1 MAVYHFSAR
10 IVSRSA
16 GRSSTAAA
24 AYRAAERIVDERTGE
39 IHDYTRKGGV
49 VDSQVIL
56 PGGGTMARAEL
67 WNSVEAK
74 HKRSDATVA
83 REFVVALPAE
93 LEGDQRQDLAR
104 SYARELADRY
114 GVAVDINVHAP
125 GKDGDQRNHHAHILM
140 SACYVSAQGELGKK
154 AVELDPIHCQR
165 HGLANVVEVER
176 ERWEQL
182 ANQALARAGHD
193 ARIDHRSL
201 EAQGITD
208 RMTDV
213 HLGPTAT
220 AIERSGRE
228 SDIGR
233 RAREQAD
240 QFMADMQA
248 QVALQ
253 RAAERDVAELEAQ
266 LANARQQAEAQ
277 TERQRIEH
285 MNSTELAQEIGRI
298 RPPRV
303 LDLVERDSDVSLAKM
318 ERQSLQARHTEA
330 GSASA
335 RARDQAE
342 AWREAHKVQAW
353 LHDKGLGHAPKLRE
367 VEQQREAQHT
377 EWITLARRIEDA
389 ALKERIARDAARLRI
404 NAEQAPALAKVA
416 ELEEL
421 RQEKVR
427 QEFEQQKRQRAE
439 KEAERERVAVPKD
452 FVAMATN
459 REMKADGWSN
469 QGEQWKAA
477 PEGLKKLIDG
487 YTAAPKE
494 MRPAILA
501 RITSDSGRREQVRE
515 LMAEQRQQY
524 RENDRT
530 YSR

>member
-1 MAVYHFSAR
+1 MAVYHFSAKT
-10 IVSRSA
+10 VSRSA

-67 WNSVEAK
+67 WNAVEAK
-74 HKRSDATVA
+74 HKRGDATVA

-104 SYARELADRY
+104 RYARELADRY
-114 GVAVDINVHAP
+114 GVAVDVNVHAP
-125 GKDGDQRNHHAHILM
+125 GKEGDQRNHHAHILM

-182 ANQALARAGHD
+182 ANQALEKAGQE

-208 RMTDV
+208 RMPGV

-253 RAAERDVAELEAQ
+253 RAAERDVAELETALATARWQATPVEDRLKVAKEAHQQLLQERSALWKRQEQADEAAKRARPMAEVQKAVQALPAVVKRAKAAREEVAQ
-266 LANARQQAEAQ
+266 LRQAEQQLHWWSWLQRRRLAKELPAAIERADNLVAKAKGLDELARSPVREKVEEAQAQLKTDRQDFDGRFEAVVSQVVELETVQKAQEARQAE
-277 TERQRIEH
+277 
-285 MNSTELAQEIGRI
+285 
-298 RPPRV
+298 
-303 LDLVERDSDVSLAKM
+303 
-318 ERQSLQARHTEA
+318 LQ
-330 GSASA
+330 
-335 RARDQAE
+335 RARD
-342 AWREAHKVQAW
+342 
-353 LHDKGLGHAPKLRE
+353 
-367 VEQQREAQHT
+367 
-377 EWITLARRIEDA
+377 
-389 ALKERIARDAARLRI
+389 
-404 NAEQAPALAKVA
+404 
-416 ELEEL
+416 
-421 RQEKVR
+421 
-427 QEFEQQKRQRAE
+427 RQRAI
-439 KEAERERVAVPKD
+439 EAAEAASRAAHAHIERQQSRPKERERERTRGD
-452 FVAMATN
+452 
-459 REMKADGWSN
+459 DGPSL
-469 QGEQWKAA
+469 G
-477 PEGLKKLIDG
+477 
-487 YTAAPKE
+487 
-494 MRPAILA
+494 M
-501 RITSDSGRREQVRE
+501 
-515 LMAEQRQQY
+515 
-524 RENDRT
+524 
-530 YSR
+530 

>member
-1 MAVYHFSAR
+1 MAVYHFSAKT
-10 IVSRSA
+10 VSRSA

-67 WNSVEAK
+67 WNAVEAK
-74 HKRSDATVA
+74 HKRGDATVA

-93 LEGDQRQDLAR
+93 LDGDQRQDLAR
-104 SYARELADRY
+104 RYARELADRY
-114 GVAVDINVHAP
+114 GVAVDVNVHAP
-125 GKDGDQRNHHAHILM
+125 GKEGDQRNHHAHILM

-182 ANQALARAGHD
+182 ANQALELAGQE

-208 RMTDV
+208 RMPGV

-253 RAAERDVAELEAQ
+253 RAAERDVAELETALATARWQATPVEDRLKVAKEAHQQLLQERSALWKRQEQADEAAKRARPMAEVQKAVQALPAVVKRAKAAREEVAQ
-266 LANARQQAEAQ
+266 LRQAEQQLHWWSWLQRRRLAKELPAAIERADNLVAKAKGLDELARSPVREKVEEAQAQLKTDRQDFDGRFEAVVSQVVELETVQKAQEARQAELQRAADRQRAIEAAEAASRAASAHIERQQA
-277 TERQRIEH
+277 R
-285 MNSTELAQEIGRI
+285 S
-298 RPPRV
+298 
-303 LDLVERDSDVSLAKM
+303 K
-318 ERQSLQARHTEA
+318 
-330 GSASA
+330 
-335 RARDQAE
+335 
-342 AWREAHKVQAW
+342 
-353 LHDKGLGHAPKLRE
+353 
-367 VEQQREAQHT
+367 
-377 EWITLARRIEDA
+377 
-389 ALKERIARDAARLRI
+389 
-404 NAEQAPALAKVA
+404 
-416 ELEEL
+416 
-421 RQEKVR
+421 
-427 QEFEQQKRQRAE
+427 
-439 KEAERERVAVPKD
+439 ERERERTRGD
-452 FVAMATN
+452 
-459 REMKADGWSN
+459 
-469 QGEQWKAA
+469 
-477 PEGLKKLIDG
+477 EGPSLG
-487 YTAAPKE
+487 
-494 MRPAILA
+494 M
-501 RITSDSGRREQVRE
+501 
-515 LMAEQRQQY
+515 
-524 RENDRT
+524 
-530 YSR
+530 

>member
-1 MAVYHFSAR
+1 MAVYHFSAKT
-10 IVSRSA
+10 VSRSA

-67 WNSVEAK
+67 WNAVEAK
-74 HKRSDATVA
+74 HKRGDATVA

-93 LEGDQRQDLAR
+93 LAGDQRQDLAR
-104 SYARELADRY
+104 RYARELADRY
-114 GVAVDINVHAP
+114 GVAVDVNVHAP

-182 ANQALARAGHD
+182 ANHALELAGQE

-208 RMTDV
+208 RMPGV

-253 RAAERDVAELEAQ
+253 RAAERDVAELETALATARWQATPVEDRLKVAKEAHQQLLQERSALWKRQEQADEAAKRARPMAEVQKAVQALPAVVKRAKAAREEVAQ
-266 LANARQQAEAQ
+266 LRQAEQQLHWWSWLQRRRLAKELPAAIERADNLVAKAKGLDELARSPVREKVEEAQAQLKTDRQDFDGRFEAVVSQVVELETVQKAQEARQAELQRAADRQRAIEAAEAASRAASAHIERQQARSKERS
-277 TERQRIEH
+277 RQRDYDD
-285 MNSTELAQEIGRI
+285 G
-298 RPPRV
+298 P
-303 LDLVERDSDVSLAKM
+303 SL
-318 ERQSLQARHTEA
+318 
-330 GSASA
+330 G
-335 RARDQAE
+335 
-342 AWREAHKVQAW
+342 
-353 LHDKGLGHAPKLRE
+353 
-367 VEQQREAQHT
+367 
-377 EWITLARRIEDA
+377 
-389 ALKERIARDAARLRI
+389 
-404 NAEQAPALAKVA
+404 
-416 ELEEL
+416 
-421 RQEKVR
+421 
-427 QEFEQQKRQRAE
+427 
-439 KEAERERVAVPKD
+439 
-452 FVAMATN
+452 
-459 REMKADGWSN
+459 
-469 QGEQWKAA
+469 
-477 PEGLKKLIDG
+477 
-487 YTAAPKE
+487 
-494 MRPAILA
+494 
-501 RITSDSGRREQVRE
+501 
-515 LMAEQRQQY
+515 
-524 RENDRT
+524 
-530 YSR
+530 